1 MRYLIPGEAG
11 NRMSNARSQL
21 RNIIDSGRS
30 IAIDCYAIGKTIDD
44 KEKIG
49 RLFKTDVMNKTVVFK
64 RFQSGGKRKDGPITV
79 DTTVYFPYDFD
90 KAYDGGESISLNEES
105 FQKTLAL
112 KISHGT
118 ASKEMMTRIAQDL
131 KILHL
136 FESLHSLDPFIFRS
150 KAEQTG
156 IDKIVHPAYF
166 AMSAAEW
173 QAIREPIRE
182 KIARLVSKALGGGQ
196 GNAQDTHI
204 ERFLTKIWE
213 AKDIDGIEPFIKAM
227 QIDAERA
234 PEIFFAWKAVCYY
247 QVRYNEFLA
256 ELKDLFRWVGNNT
269 LCFPSDF
276 VTLRYEEKK
285 RIENLR
291 EALRA
296 RMRDS
301 YIVANKVLKEYEE
314 SYNLFVHEGRP
325 QGFMSFLQNSDA
337 SYLSLASNVS
347 IATHSINLWKWYLEH
362 YGESM
367 PNEQFSEVFDGLNNL
382 FGVEYV
388 GEEISWSTM
397 SAA

>member
-1 MRYLIPGEAG
+1 
-11 NRMSNARSQL
+11 MSNARSQL

-30 IAIDCYAIGKTIDD
+30 IAIDCYAIGRTIDTKD
-44 KEKIG
+44 KIG

-64 RFQSGGKRKDGPITV
+64 RFQSGGSKRKDGPISI

-90 KAYDGGESISLNEES
+90 KVYDGGESVALGEPT

-112 KISHGT
+112 KISNGA
-118 ASKEMMTRIAQDL
+118 ASKEMMKRIAQDL
-131 KILHL
+131 RILHL
-136 FESLHSLDPFIFRS
+136 FGSMHSLDPFIFRS
-150 KAEQTG
+150 KAEQIG
-156 IDKIVHPAYF
+156 IDKVIHPAYF
-166 AMSAAEW
+166 AISATEW

-182 KIARLVSKALGGGQ
+182 KISRLVSKALGGAG
-196 GNAQDTHI
+196 GSAQDTHV

-247 QVRYNEFLA
+247 QVRYG
-256 ELKDLFRWVGNNT
+256 ELLEDLKTLFKWVGDNN

-276 VTLRYEEKK
+276 VTLRYEEK
-285 RIENLR
+285 RHLE
-291 EALRA
+291 
-296 RMRDS
+296 RMRELLRNRMRES
-301 YIVANKVLKEYEE
+301 YVEANKVLNEYEQ
-314 SYNLFVHEGRP
+314 SYNLFVHEGQP

-347 IATHSINLWKWYLEH
+347 VATHSINLWKWYVEH
-362 YGESM
+362 YGQSM
-367 PNEQFSEVFDGLNNL
+367 PNENFSELFDGLNNL

-388 GEEISWSTM
+388 SEEITWGSE